1 MGGSRTARP
10 VSPVT
15 ACHVH
20 WGLRSKFIRGTQAQT
35 VLSPGPPP
43 GVSWGPPLTPQLG
56 LLFTLSGQ
64 APQPSP
70 ASLHF
75 LHCETGTDCQ
85 AAGESHC
92 EVSFWKDE
100 G

>member
-1 MGGSRTARP
+1 MCTGALGLSSSGG
-10 VSPVT
+10 
-15 ACHVH
+15 
-20 WGLRSKFIRGTQAQT
+20 QAQT

-56 LLFTLSGQ
+56 LLFIVSGQ

-70 ASLHF
+70 ASPHF
-75 LHCETGTDCQ
+75 LYCETGTDCQ

-92 EVSFWKDE
+92 ESAFGRMKAKH
-100 G
+100 